1 MGRMRF
7 TVLISD
13 RCRRSLVTMAT
24 AAFLVVPSFGV
35 GMLVAASPAQA
46 APAMTFT
53 PKGPFKGGEVVQVS
67 FTGYAAGAPVA
78 IGVCPQGRNVTG
90 PGDCAPSKTGAS
102 RLVTADA
109 SGKGT
114 GKITI
119 PLGPLKN
126 IKVPAESCGPAKADG
141 CTMGASAIDGSGQA
155 PIIVIKYAAA
165 AAPTKT
171 ATKTT
176 TKTTTTAPK
185 TTTTAPKTTTTAPT
199 TTGTTTGSGTGTG
212 ATSATGSTPT
222 GTTTALPKTG
232 PRETA
237 LVGFAGLLL
246 LQIGLIF
253 AVRAVRASPRRM
265 SV

>member
-1 MGRMRF
+1 MKIIKRGLAVAAAV
-7 TVLISD
+7 VL
-13 RCRRSLVTMAT
+13 AT
-24 AAFLVVPSFGV
+24 G
-35 GMLVAASPAQA
+35 GMLVVGISPAQA

-53 PKGPFKGGEVVQVS
+53 PKGPFKGGEIVQVS

-114 GKITI
+114 GKIKI
-119 PLGPLKN
+119 PIGPLKN
-126 IKVPAESCGPAKADG
+126 IKAPKEDCGPAKANG
-141 CTMGASAIDGSGQA
+141 CTMGASAIDGSGEA
-155 PIIVIKYAAA
+155 PLIVIRYAAA
-165 AAPTKT
+165 AAAAAPAK
-171 ATKTT
+171 AAPR
-176 TKTTTTAPK
+176 TTTTAPR
-185 TTTTAPKTTTTAPT
+185 TTTTAPRTTTTAPT
-199 TTGTTTGSGTGTG
+199 TTGTTTGTASGTGTSG
-212 ATSATGSTPT
+212 ATGSTT
-222 GTTTALPKTG
+222 AGTPTALPKTG

-253 AVRAVRASPRRM
+253 AVRSVRASPRRM

>member
-24 AAFLVVPSFGV
+24 AAFLVVPSIGV
-35 GMLVAASPAQA
+35 GLLVAASPAQA

-141 CTMGASAIDGSGQA
+141 CTMGASAIDGSGEA
-155 PIIVIKYAAA
+155 PLIIIKYAAA
-165 AAPTKT
+165 TAPAKT
-171 ATKTT
+171 AP
-176 TKTTTTAPK
+176 KTTTTAPK

>member
-1 MGRMRF
+1 LS
-7 TVLISD
+7 VAL
-13 RCRRSLVTMAT
+13 AT
-24 AAFLVVPSFGV
+24 AALLVVPSIGAA
-35 GMLVAASPAQA
+35 LVVSASPAQA
-46 APAMTFT
+46 APQMTFT
-53 PKGPFKGGEVVQVS
+53 PQGPFKGGETVTVTFS
-67 FTGYAAGAPVA
+67 GYAASAPVA
-78 IGVCPQGRNVTG
+78 IGVCPAGRNVTG

-109 SGKGT
+109 GGKGT
-114 GKITI
+114 GKIKI

-126 IKVPAESCGPAKADG
+126 IKAPAESCGPAKADS

-199 TTGTTTGSGTGTG
+199 TTGTTTGTATGTG
-212 ATSATGSTPT
+212 ATTTGAAPT

-253 AVRAVRASPRRM
+253 AVRAARSSPRRM
-265 SV
+265 PV

>member
-1 MGRMRF
+1 MKIIKRGLAVAAAV
-7 TVLISD
+7 VL
-13 RCRRSLVTMAT
+13 AT
-24 AAFLVVPSFGV
+24 G
-35 GMLVAASPAQA
+35 GMLVVGISPAQA

-114 GKITI
+114 GKIKI
-119 PLGPLKN
+119 PIGPLKN
-126 IKVPAESCGPAKADG
+126 IKAPKEDCGPAKANG
-141 CTMGASAIDGSGQA
+141 CTMGASAIDGSGEA
-155 PIIVIKYAAA
+155 PLIVIRYAAA
-165 AAPTKT
+165 AAAAAPAK
-171 ATKTT
+171 AAPR
-176 TKTTTTAPK
+176 TTTTAPR
-185 TTTTAPKTTTTAPT
+185 TTTTAPRTTTTAPT
-199 TTGTTTGSGTGTG
+199 TTGTTTGTASGTGTSG
-212 ATSATGSTPT
+212 ATGSTT
-222 GTTTALPKTG
+222 AGTPTALPKTG

-253 AVRAVRASPRRM
+253 AVRSVRASPRRM